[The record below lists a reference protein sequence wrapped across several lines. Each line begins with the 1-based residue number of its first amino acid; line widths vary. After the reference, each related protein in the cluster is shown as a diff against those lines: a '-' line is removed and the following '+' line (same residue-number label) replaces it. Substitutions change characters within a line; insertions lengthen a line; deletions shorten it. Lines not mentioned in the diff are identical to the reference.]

1 MYTNRLYT
9 KWESISMYLYTIN
22 KRKSTTQK
30 KKKKLYIY
38 TSYTNN
44 TPQLSIVASKN
55 DNSGSVSSAV
65 EKKNSTK
72 KN

>member
-1 MYTNRLYT
+1 M
-9 KWESISMYLYTIN
+9 
-22 KRKSTTQK
+22 
-30 KKKKLYIY
+30 KKKLYIY

-65 EKKNSTK
+65 KKKFQQRKTTFKSSSGRG
-72 KN
+72 

>member
-1 MYTNRLYT
+1 MGIYKYV
-9 KWESISMYLYTIN
+9 SIYN
-22 KRKSTTQK
+22 QQK
-30 KKKKLYIY
+30 KINNLKKEEETIYIY